1 MPKRTQQKPPQ
12 RNPPFELESFS
23 DSDETIKHDTPSTG
37 KKRTITSEE
46 NPPAKRVSTES
57 VLTESVSSDEMLV
70 NLDSLEWNLK
80 ALLSQTKH
88 PTLTRKAYG
97 RYKVSFANRSF
108 VVFTGSLYTQD
119 FSIQKEIHPPN
130 SLH

>member
-1 MPKRTQQKPPQ
+1 MRKRTQQKPPQ

-37 KKRTITSEE
+37 KKCTIASEE
-46 NPPAKRVSTES
+46 NSPAKRVS
-57 VLTESVSSDEMLV
+57 TESVSSDEMLV
-70 NLDSLEWNLK
+70 NFDSPEWNLN
-80 ALLSQTKH
+80 ALLSQTEH

-97 RYKVSFANRSF
+97 RYKVSFANRPF
-108 VVFTGSLYTQD
+108 VIFTGSLYTQD
-119 FSIQKEIHPPN
+119 FSIENEIPSPK